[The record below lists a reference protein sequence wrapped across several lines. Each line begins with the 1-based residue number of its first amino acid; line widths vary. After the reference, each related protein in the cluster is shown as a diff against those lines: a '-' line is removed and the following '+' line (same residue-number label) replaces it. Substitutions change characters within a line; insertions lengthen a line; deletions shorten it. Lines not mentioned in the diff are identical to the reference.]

1 MPREPALAF
10 SGAACGGEA
19 AVIIHSIASANNA
32 LAQYTSPYTQP
43 QLKTPARAAS
53 PVATRATEGARFDG
67 SRFTAVV
74 LLLATIASGMMLVY
88 SRHQARVLFQQLEAL
103 STQHDEQQIE
113 WGRLQLEQAT
123 WSENSRIEQIARD
136 RLGLDFPEQTK
147 VVVIKQ

>member
-1 MPREPALAF
+1 MIVQ
-10 SGAACGGEA
+10 SM
-19 AVIIHSIASANNA
+19 ANNA
-32 LAQYTSPYTQP
+32 FAEYTQP
-43 QLKTPARAAS
+43 HAA
-53 PVATRATEGARFDG
+53 PKPKPTRATPPVVAPATIAPESARFDG
-67 SRFTAVV
+67 SRFTAAV
-74 LLLATIASGMMLVY
+74 LLLATIASGIMLVY
-88 SRHQARVLFQQLEAL
+88 SRHQARVLFQQLETL

>member
-1 MPREPALAF
+1 M
-10 SGAACGGEA
+10 
-19 AVIIHSIASANNA
+19 IINSMANANNA
-32 LAQYTSPYTQP
+32 LAQYTQP
-43 QLKTPARAAS
+43 QPKA
-53 PVATRATEGARFDG
+53 VAKPIAPHTSTALSGFDG

-88 SRHQARVLFQQLEAL
+88 SRHQARTLFQQLEAL

>member
-1 MPREPALAF
+1 MAN
-10 SGAACGGEA
+10 
-19 AVIIHSIASANNA
+19 ANNA
-32 LAQYTSPYTQP
+32 LAQNTNPHTQSSRA
-43 QLKTPARAAS
+43 PARTTLPAANPTNTAS
-53 PVATRATEGARFDG
+53 EGARFDG

>member
-1 MPREPALAF
+1 MQYEPAFAVC
-10 SGAACGGEA
+10 GAAGSGETS
-19 AVIIHSIASANNA
+19 VIVNSMANANNT
-32 LAQYTSPYTQP
+32 LKQYTQP
-43 QLKTPARAAS
+43 QYGP
-53 PVATRATEGARFDG
+53 PQIRATAKAIAPTSGATLSAFDG
-67 SRFTAVV
+67 SRFTAIV

-88 SRHQARVLFQQLEAL
+88 SRHQARTLFQQLEAL
-103 STQHDEQQIE
+103 SSQHDEQQIE

>member
-1 MPREPALAF
+1 MPRKPALAF
-10 SGAACGGEA
+10 CSAARSGEI
-19 AVIIHSIASANNA
+19 AVIVHSMANANNA
-32 LAQYTSPYTQP
+32 LAQYTSPYAQP
-43 QLKTPARAAS
+43 QPKPTTRASAPAAS
-53 PVATRATEGARFDG
+53 AAAKGFDG

>member
-1 MPREPALAF
+1 MIM
-10 SGAACGGEA
+10 S
-19 AVIIHSIASANNA
+19 SIANANNA
-32 LAQYTSPYTQP
+32 LARYTQP
-43 QLKTPARAAS
+43 QYGQPQPNA
-53 PVATRATEGARFDG
+53 VAKPIAPLTGTAPTAFDG
-67 SRFTAVV
+67 SRFTAMV

-88 SRHQARVLFQQLEAL
+88 SRHQARTLFQQLEAL

>member
-1 MPREPALAF
+1 MLPTTHCTGRGNRSKTYAYA
-10 SGAACGGEA
+10 
-19 AVIIHSIASANNA
+19 
-32 LAQYTSPYTQP
+32 QP
-43 QLKTPARAAS
+43 QPKAIARAGVSAENI
-53 PVATRATEGARFDG
+53 VAKGFDG

-88 SRHQARVLFQQLEAL
+88 SRHQARVLYQQLEAL
-103 STQHDEQQIE
+103 SSQHDEQQIE

>member
-1 MPREPALAF
+1 MIVNSMAN
-10 SGAACGGEA
+10 G
-19 AVIIHSIASANNA
+19 NNA
-32 LAQYTSPYTQP
+32 LKQYTQP
-43 QLKTPARAAS
+43 QYGPPQIKAAGK
-53 PVATRATEGARFDG
+53 ATAPLTAAALGGFDG

-88 SRHQARVLFQQLEAL
+88 SRHQARTLFQQLEAL

>member
-1 MPREPALAF
+1 M
-10 SGAACGGEA
+10 
-19 AVIIHSIASANNA
+19 IINSMANANNA
-32 LAQYTSPYTQP
+32 LAQYTQP
-43 QLKTPARAAS
+43 QYSQPQPKAVARTIAPVTGAA
-53 PVATRATEGARFDG
+53 ARGFDGARFDG

-88 SRHQARVLFQQLEAL
+88 SRHQARTLFQQLEAL

>member
-1 MPREPALAF
+1 M
-10 SGAACGGEA
+10 
-19 AVIIHSIASANNA
+19 IINSMANANNA
-32 LAQYTSPYTQP
+32 LAQYTQPHYGQP
-43 QLKTPARAAS
+43 QPKIVARA
-53 PVATRATEGARFDG
+53 VAPAANAAAKGFDG

-88 SRHQARVLFQQLEAL
+88 SRHQARMLFQQLEAL

-136 RLGLDFPEQTK
+136 RL
-147 VVVIKQ
+147 

>member
-1 MPREPALAF
+1 MAN
-10 SGAACGGEA
+10 
-19 AVIIHSIASANNA
+19 ANNA
-32 LAQYTSPYTQP
+32 LAQYTSPYIQP
-43 QLKTPARAAS
+43 QPKAAARASTPAANAPAKS
-53 PVATRATEGARFDG
+53 FDG

-74 LLLATIASGMMLVY
+74 LLLATIASGVMLVY

>member
-1 MPREPALAF
+1 MIVQ
-10 SGAACGGEA
+10 SM
-19 AVIIHSIASANNA
+19 ANNA
-32 LAQYTSPYTQP
+32 LAQYTQP
-43 QLKTPARAAS
+43 HAQPKPKPARATP
-53 PVATRATEGARFDG
+53 PVAAPVALAPESARFDG
-67 SRFTAVV
+67 SRFTAAV

>member
-1 MPREPALAF
+1 M
-10 SGAACGGEA
+10 
-19 AVIIHSIASANNA
+19 IINSMANGNNA
-32 LAQYTSPYTQP
+32 LAQYTSPQSQP
-43 QLKTPARAAS
+43 PKAVARASTPAAHITAK
-53 PVATRATEGARFDG
+53 GFDG

-103 STQHDEQQIE
+103 SSQHDEQQIE

>member
-1 MPREPALAF
+1 M
-10 SGAACGGEA
+10 
-19 AVIIHSIASANNA
+19 IINSMANANNA
-32 LAQYTSPYTQP
+32 LAQYTQP
-43 QLKTPARAAS
+43 QPKIVARA
-53 PVATRATEGARFDG
+53 VAPAANAAVKGFDG

-88 SRHQARVLFQQLEAL
+88 SRHQARMLFQQLEAL
-103 STQHDEQQIE
+103 SSQHDEQQIE

>member
-1 MPREPALAF
+1 MIVN
-10 SGAACGGEA
+10 SM
-19 AVIIHSIASANNA
+19 ASANNA
-32 LAQYTSPYTQP
+32 LAQYTQP
-43 QLKTPARAAS
+43 QPKAVAKPIAAPQTGS
-53 PVATRATEGARFDG
+53 ALTGFDG
-67 SRFTAVV
+67 SRFTAMV

-88 SRHQARVLFQQLEAL
+88 SRHQARTLFQQLEAL

>member
-1 MPREPALAF
+1 MIM
-10 SGAACGGEA
+10 S
-19 AVIIHSIASANNA
+19 SIANANNVP
-32 LAQYTSPYTQP
+32 AQYTDAYTQKP
-43 QLKTPARAAS
+43 KLPARAAVEAKS
-53 PVATRATEGARFDG
+53 PSAFISESAHFDG
-67 SRFTAVV
+67 SRLTAVV

-103 STQHDEQQIE
+103 SSQHDEQQIE

>member
-1 MPREPALAF
+1 MPSKPALAF
-10 SGAACGGEA
+10 GGVARRGETP
-19 AVIIHSIASANNA
+19 VIIHSMANANNA
-32 LAQYTSPYTQP
+32 LAQYTSPYAQP
-43 QLKTPARAAS
+43 QPKPVARASAPAANS
-53 PVATRATEGARFDG
+53 AKGFDG